1 MNMILKALA
10 LPLLAVPVFYSCM
23 VADGGPEND
32 ELNSSESK
40 VMANYQVEGTVR
52 DGSGTPVS
60 GIRVIADYSTSVVY
74 LADTLYTDKDGRY
87 SKFLSIPRVD
97 RFFLTFSDIDGS
109 AGGGEFMSESV
120 EVTPVRTE
128 FSSTHFGGSYI
139 VSYNVTL
146 RKK

>member
-23 VADGGPEND
+23 VADGSEND
-32 ELNSSESK
+32 KLNSSENK
-40 VMANYQVEGTVR
+40 VMANYQVEGTVS
-52 DGSGTPVS
+52 DVSGTPVS
-60 GIRVIADYSTSVVY
+60 GIRVIADYSTNVVY